1 MICDCLNTQISLM
14 AMKLRCGG
22 RDVQSYFYEIEAIGS
37 DMMGVHE
44 EDIDGMSLKC
54 KM

>member
-1 MICDCLNTQISLM
+1 M

-22 RDVQSYFYEIEAIGS
+22 RDVQSYFYKSEAIGS
-37 DMMGVHE
+37 DMMGVYE
-44 EDIDGMSLKC
+44 EDEDIDIDGMSLKC